1 MWELEDGTSMGLR
14 RMYECAHFF
23 TAWKSAPPT
32 EDGRGKVDR
41 CEWKVRAE
49 RGWRNMYTRSER
61 NCVNSAGTTTNKT
74 EQIYLPRTGVSISL
88 PLSKS
93 FRRLSHNMHTCQSV
107 TEAFDCSAK

>member
-49 RGWRNMYTRSER
+49 RSWRNMYTRSER
-61 NCVNSAGTTTNKT
+61 NCVNSAGTTTNNGTDLSAADWRLDQLASFKV
-74 EQIYLPRTGVSISL
+74 VS
-88 PLSKS
+88 
-93 FRRLSHNMHTCQSV
+93 T
-107 TEAFDCSAK
+107 AFS